1 MNKGKV
7 VALVA
12 LVLGAVATAVSASA
26 WGANANV
33 HTACDVVV
41 KVLGALGLL
50 APVSLMGGASSTAK
64 APLALVPPDKEQT

>member
-1 MNKGKV
+1 MNKGKI

-26 WGANANV
+26 WGANPNV

-41 KVLGALGLL
+41 KVLMALGLT
-50 APVSLMGGASSTAK
+50 APVSALGGASPAK
-64 APLALVPPDKEQT
+64 PPLTLVPPAKEQP